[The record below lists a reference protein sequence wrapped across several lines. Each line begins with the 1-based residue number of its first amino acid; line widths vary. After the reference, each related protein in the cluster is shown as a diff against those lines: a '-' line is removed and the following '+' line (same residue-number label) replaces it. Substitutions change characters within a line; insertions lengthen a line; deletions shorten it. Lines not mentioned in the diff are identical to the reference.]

1 MDNRSTD
8 GEPRGRKRHRDK
20 GRVTLSDVAREAG
33 VAPITV
39 SRALNTPQRVSEQV
53 RARVDAAVEALGY
66 VPNLIAGGLASA
78 GTRVIPVIVPSLS
91 ILTFIEVVHGIQ
103 QTLESA
109 GHQMLLASTD
119 FDLDREAQLVNTVLG
134 YSPSG
139 VILTGLRHR
148 PAVVER
154 LREWGRP
161 VIEIMEYGE
170 DCIDMSVGVDG
181 HALGR
186 FMADYLAGKS
196 YHRILFAGSNMER
209 DYRARQRWQGFRD
222 RLTELGLE
230 ADLLLEYE
238 QPASYRI
245 GVEALDAAL
254 AMPESPDAIHFS
266 NDILATG
273 ALLEAQRRGVK
284 VPEQIAV
291 TGYLGLELGEFLNPP
306 LTTLSVARMQMGVE
320 AASMLLA
327 RLAGETPVPPRRDI
341 GFNLVEGG
349 SA

>member
-1 MDNRSTD
+1 MDDRSS
-8 GEPRGRKRHRDK
+8 GNEPRGRKRHRAG

-39 SRALNTPQRVSEQV
+39 SRALNTPQRVSERV
-53 RARVDAAVEALGY
+53 RARIDAAVETLGY

-91 ILTFIEVVHGIQ
+91 ILTFIEAVHGIQ
-103 QTLESA
+103 QTLERA
-109 GHQMLLASTD
+109 GYQMLLASTD

-148 PAVVER
+148 PAVGER

-161 VIEIMEYGE
+161 VVEIMEHG
-170 DCIDMSVGVDG
+170 DNCIDMSVGVDG
-181 HALGR
+181 YALGR
-186 FMADYLAGKS
+186 FMADYLVGRG
-196 YHRILFAGSNMER
+196 YRRMLFAGSNMER
-209 DYRARQRWQGFRD
+209 DYRARQRWEGFRD
-222 RLTELGLE
+222 QLATHALK
-230 ADLLLEYE
+230 ADLLEYAE
-238 QPASYRI
+238 AASYRV

-254 AMPESPDAIHFS
+254 ALPEPPDAIHFS

-273 ALLEAQRRGVK
+273 ALLEAQRRGVE
-284 VPEQIAV
+284 VPQQIAI
-291 TGYLGLELGEFLNPP
+291 TGYLGLELGEFLNPS
-306 LTTLSVARMQMGVE
+306 LTTLSVARTQMGVE

-327 RLAGETPVPPRRDI
+327 RLDGEQPEPVQRDI
-341 GFNLVEGG
+341 GYALIERG